1 MDKLSSRTKVRFGV
15 VAILVVAV
23 LLGLTV
29 YPNGFNKTMDVVN
42 KKIGT
47 EFPHWFAK
55 PFHLGLDLAG
65 GIQLVYE
72 ADMSKIPAGDQA
84 SAIDGVRDVIERRV
98 NALGVAEP
106 LIQTNQAQGK
116 WRIIVELPGVQDVDL
131 AMKTIGETPLLEFK
145 EKNEQLQRELTWQ
158 EKNDI
163 AKYNKDAKA
172 EAQIVLA
179 KASKGEDF
187 VSLVTQYS
195 DDAATK
201 ALEGNLG
208 YIKMGGADNSLV
220 LAVEKLAVGTV
231 APKVV
236 EFDENLQIVKLLNKR
251 DGDKEIQAS
260 HILICY
266 KGSDKCTK
274 ERTKEDAKKLI
285 QDLQKQ
291 ATPQNFSELAKK
303 NSDDPGAA
311 NGGDLGWFSKGQMV
325 PEFEKEVFAMKIG
338 TISDIVDTQF
348 GYHLIYKVNERYI
361 PEYQVAR
368 ILIDKKTAA
377 EVLPSKED
385 WLFTGLTGRQLK
397 NAVVNFDQTT
407 GVAEVSLEFNQ
418 EGAALFAKIT
428 AKNVGKPL
436 AIFLDGQPISA
447 PTVSEEIKEGKA
459 RITGNFGLD
468 EAKLLVQRLN
478 AGALPV
484 PIILIGQEVV
494 GASLGSESVNKS
506 VYAGLLG
513 LLAVIIFMIFYY
525 RVPGILASIAL
536 LVYGS
541 LVLFLF
547 KIIPITITLAGIAGI
562 VMSIGMAVDA
572 NVLIFERLKEELR
585 LGKPLHVS
593 LEEAFKRAWPSIR
606 DSNVSTL
613 ISCFVLAWLGT
624 SVIKGFA
631 ITLFIGVVVSM
642 FSAITVSR
650 LLLKLFVNPAK
661 PPKSLWWYG
670 IKRNIK

>member
-1 MDKLSSRTKVRFGV
+1 MDKFSSRTKVRFGV

-29 YPNGFNKTMDVVN
+29 YPNGFNKTMDAVN

-72 ADMSKIPAGDQA
+72 ADMSKIPAGDQTG
-84 SAIDGVRDVIERRV
+84 AIDGVRDVIERRV

-145 EKNEQLQRELTWQ
+145 EQNEQPERELTWQ

-163 AKYNKDAKA
+163 AKYNKDAKI

-179 KASKGEDF
+179 KALKGEEF
-187 VSLVTQYS
+187 VSLVKQYS
-195 DDAATK
+195 DDSATK
-201 ALEGNLG
+201 NLEGNLG
-208 YIKMGGADNSLV
+208 YIKMGDVNNSLV

-236 EFDENLQIVKLLNKR
+236 ESDENLQIVKLLNKR
-251 DGDKEIQAS
+251 DGEKEVMAS

-266 KGSDKCTK
+266 TGADKCEK
-274 ERTKEDAKKLI
+274 DRTKEDAKKLI
-285 QDLQKQ
+285 EDLQKQ
-291 ATPQNFSELAKK
+291 ATAQNFSELAKN
-303 NSDDPGAA
+303 NSDDPGAV
-311 NGGDLGWFSKGQMV
+311 NGGDLGWFRKGQMV

-348 GYHLIYKVNERYI
+348 GYHLIYKVGEQYI

-368 ILIDKKTAA
+368 ILIDKKTAV

-418 EGAALFAKIT
+418 EGATLFAKIT
-428 AKNVGKPL
+428 AKNVGKPI

-459 RITGNFGLD
+459 RITGNFGMD

-484 PIILIGQEVV
+484 PILLIGQEKV
-494 GASLGSESVNKS
+494 GASLGIESVNKS
-506 VYAGLLG
+506 VSAGLLG
-513 LLAVIIFMIFYY
+513 LLAVIIFMICYY

-547 KIIPITITLAGIAGI
+547 KMIPITITLAGIAGI

-593 LEEAFKRAWPSIR
+593 LEEAFKRAWPAIR
-606 DSNVSTL
+606 DSNFSTL

-624 SVIKGFA
+624 GVIKGFA
-631 ITLFIGVVVSM
+631 ITLTIGVLVSL
-642 FSAITVSR
+642 FSALTVSK
-650 LLLKLFVNPAK
+650 LLLRLFVNPTR

-670 IKRNIK
+670 VKRNIK